1 MHSIRLCLIR
11 LGQSKQHL
19 HHLVSRHI
27 YFVLSGYIL
36 QYFGILLTICSIL
49 FHTMLILIFRPFFG
63 WSRHSKLQDHALA
76 LRAQKVCTEEASKVN
91 EFFRQYGRT
100 FNFQNQTYLVSYC
113 VYTAATIDIQQ
124 IRHEDPALATAAA
137 TRLSTTLKMLE
148 SEARQTPGIKRS
160 IEIIKSHLT
169 QLTEQTPGYA
179 EPQSKAAIRQHSIP
193 ESVSVSE
200 HSGSSFSEPVLST
213 TPAQLLE
220 RPNRMPQNMAASQ
233 GRFQVNP
240 LGPVDTG
247 RAPLAYE
254 PVPDENIGTL
264 MSQAMDVDA
273 TWTDWDFFNAGGGF
287 VPDNGN
293 WAPFDPAY
301 HFNPQY

>member
-1 MHSIRLCLIR
+1 
-11 LGQSKQHL
+11 
-19 HHLVSRHI
+19 
-27 YFVLSGYIL
+27 
-36 QYFGILLTICSIL
+36 
-49 FHTMLILIFRPFFG
+49 MLILIFRPFYG
-63 WSRHSKLQDHALA
+63 WSRNSKLQDHALA
-76 LRAQKVCTEEASKVN
+76 LRAQKVCTEEANKVN

-160 IEIIKSHLT
+160 IDIIKSHLT
-169 QLTEQTPGYA
+169 QITEPTPGYA
-179 EPQSKAAIRQHSIP
+179 NPVEAKPAARQHTIP
-193 ESVSVSE
+193 DSVSVSE
-200 HSGSSFSEPVLST
+200 HSGSSYSKPVLT
-213 TPAQLLE
+213 ITPTQRVE
-220 RPNRMPQNMAASQ
+220 RPNHTAPNMATYQ
-233 GRFQVNP
+233 GRFQANP
-240 LGPVDTG
+240 PFGPTETS

-273 TWTDWDFFNAGGGF
+273 TWTDWGFFNAGGGF
-287 VPDNGN
+287 VPNNGD

-301 HFNPQY
+301 HFNTQY